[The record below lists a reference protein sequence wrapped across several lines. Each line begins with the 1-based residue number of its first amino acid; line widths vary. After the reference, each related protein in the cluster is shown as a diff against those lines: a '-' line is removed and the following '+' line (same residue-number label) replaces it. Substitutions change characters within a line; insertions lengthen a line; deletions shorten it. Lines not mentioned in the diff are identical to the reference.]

1 MSKPFRSDKRKKELQ
16 RLQKQE
22 EKRQRRFGKK
32 QGQNEV
38 TGIEPMEGENGT
50 FEDNDIGQKD
60 DQTEAPDPVTAASEE
75 QSSI

>member
-32 QGQNEV
+32 QEQDETSKV
-38 TGIEPMEGENGT
+38 EPIEAAFVASDTDTTN
-50 FEDNDIGQKD
+50 N
-60 DQTEAPDPVTAASEE
+60 QTETPDSDTAKSEG
-75 QSSI
+75 